1 MTEQLNM
8 WANKQLLVMQ
18 KIWMSPVVVKYLKKF
33 SLCDISTLEW
43 HYVLHVQ
50 SMLYAGAERTGYYYI
65 FHTVVVDDQHPNCPV
80 GAVHNTQGCRSQYPL
95 VPRTNTFFSIS
106 LKNTFSKCHQ
116 ASKLIAMDSTM
127 GVANCISLLHGACEG
142 WETLAYKVLSSCLC
156 FHTAQM
162 HWHSELK
169 KQGSFEKRPYYQL
182 FHQLHKTPSKSP
194 PTQKRFER
202 VVHLQ
207 LERSAPTD

>member
-1 MTEQLNM
+1 MNESSGGEVLEKIFAVRHKYSGMALRPPCTVHALCWRGENRPLLYIPHSCGWWSASQL
-8 WANKQLLVMQ
+8 
-18 KIWMSPVVVKYLKKF
+18 P
-33 SLCDISTLEW
+33 
-43 HYVLHVQ
+43 
-50 SMLYAGAERTGYYYI
+50 
-65 FHTVVVDDQHPNCPV
+65 
-80 GAVHNTQGCRSQYPL
+80 QGCRSQYPL

-127 GVANCISLLHGACEG
+127 GVANCISLLHGACKG
-142 WETLAYKVLSSCLC
+142 WETLVYKVLSSCLC